1 MHVSWTLAR
10 CQPDQEIC
18 VGAKRIGLI
27 TVS

>member
-10 CQPDQEIC
+10 CQSDQEIC
-18 VGAKRIGLI
+18 VSAKRDGLI